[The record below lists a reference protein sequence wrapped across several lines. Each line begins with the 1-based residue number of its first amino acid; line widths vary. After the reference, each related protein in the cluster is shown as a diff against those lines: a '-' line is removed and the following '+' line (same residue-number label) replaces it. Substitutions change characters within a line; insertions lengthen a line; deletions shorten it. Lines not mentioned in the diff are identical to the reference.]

1 MNKLDD
7 AKRKAEEDKYSNF
20 MKNDVH
26 HGMM

>member
-7 AKRKAEEDKYSNF
+7 AKRKAEDDKFSNF
-20 MKNDVH
+20 LKNDVH